1 MTEKLE
7 SLKEAILHN
16 YNTDTTDIK
25 HRYKDLDL
33 TGEQLTKLVLDS
45 NKEKADYQ
53 NLKVITLE
61 LLEAMSIQDKELED
75 IKLELTKAK
84 KGWYSPKSGIFW
96 FSIAF
101 ILVCVVLF
109 TMYNIS
115 ETATISIFNFI
126 LTFLDKMVL
135 LFKR

>member
-7 SLKEAILHN
+7 SLKESILNN

-25 HRYKDLDL
+25 HRYRDLGL
-33 TGEQLTKLVLDS
+33 TGEQISKLVLDS

-75 IKLELTKAK
+75 IKLELSKAK
-84 KGWYSPKSGIFW
+84 KEWYSPKSGIFW

-109 TMYNIS
+109 TMYIIS

>member
-1 MTEKLE
+1 MTEKLK
-7 SLKEAILHN
+7 SLKESILHN

-25 HRYKDLDL
+25 HRYRDLDL
-33 TGEQLTKLVLDS
+33 TGEQITKLVLDT

-84 KGWYSPKSGIFW
+84 KGWYSPKSCIFW
-96 FSIAF
+96 VSIAF

-109 TMYNIS
+109 SMYCIS
-115 ETATISIFNFI
+115 ETATINIFNFI
-126 LTFLDKMVL
+126 LTFLDKLVL

>member
-33 TGEQLTKLVLDS
+33 TGEQLTRLVLDS

-75 IKLELTKAK
+75 IKLELSKAK
-84 KGWYSPKSGIFW
+84 KEWYSPKSGIFW

-109 TMYNIS
+109 TMYLIS

-135 LFKR
+135 LYKR